1 MQYFTN
7 YGALMRFIV
16 AHPLPLRVEPL
27 TKADETPEKSIDIE
41 TLLPGY
47 QKVQSADHQRDFLL
61 VPERGSA
68 LGPAGRLVVMVPN
81 GNIDENEFAHRIW
94 KLASIASLPI
104 HFLAFSVDRDSSA
117 YWHSRL
123 ATIAAVTS
131 FGQVKT
137 STGIIAGNGWL
148 RSLRR
153 MLRPGDLLVCLNEHQ
168 VPYRIF
174 GQRVLG
180 EYLST
185 SLDVPVY
192 LMNDLDV
199 DASSFWLSRLKGA
212 FSWFASF
219 AIILVFA
226 LIQIWIDQT
235 TADPTSTIL
244 LCLSVIIEFLLI
256 LKTNEWF
263 G

>member
-1 MQYFTN
+1 
-7 YGALMRFIV
+7 MRFTV

-27 TKADETPEKSIDIE
+27 MKADKTPERSADIE
-41 TLLPGY
+41 ALLPGY
-47 QKVQSADHQRDFLL
+47 QKVQSADRNGDFLL
-61 VPERGSA
+61 VPERSSA
-68 LGPAGRLVVMVPN
+68 LHQAGRLIVMVPN
-81 GNIDENEFAHRIW
+81 GDFDENEFAHRIW

-104 HFLAFSVDRDSSA
+104 HFLAFSADRDSSA

-148 RSLRR
+148 RAIRR
-153 MLRPGDLLVCLNEHQ
+153 ILRPGDLLVCLSEHQ
-168 VPYRIF
+168 VPYRVF
-174 GQRVLG
+174 GQRALG

-185 SLDVPVY
+185 SLDTPVY
-192 LMNDLDV
+192 LMNGLQV
-199 DASSFWLSRLKGA
+199 DNSSFLLSRFKGA
-212 FSWFASF
+212 LSWFASF

-226 LIQIWIDQT
+226 LMQIWIDQT
-235 TADPTSTIL
+235 TVDPTSTIL